1 MKAKDKERRIKYLM
15 TKLQFRPKC
24 KLPISELRE
33 AKLQILLKNKK
44 IELESFLGVSP
55 KSKEHE
61 ERKEV
66 YDYHY
71 SKGLSDEEIMNLWIS
86 SYKNNWSRKRFENTM
101 PKPERKDNQNPATNA
116 INWGSGG
123 GNGSR
128 IRVPSKKHKNRYKNF
143 LKLFPSFEKN

>member
-24 KLPISELRE
+24 KLPINELRE

-44 IELESFLGVSP
+44 IELEVFLGVSP

-71 SKGLSDEEIMNLWIS
+71 SNGLNDEEIMNVWTS
-86 SYKNNWSRKRFENTM
+86 THRRSYFRHDDSM
-101 PKPERKDNQNPATNA
+101 PKPERKDNQNPVTNT

-123 GNGSR
+123 GHGSR

-143 LKLFPSFEKN
+143 LKLFPKFEEK

>member
-1 MKAKDKERRIKYLM
+1 M

-24 KLPISELRE
+24 KLPINELRE

-44 IELESFLGVSP
+44 IELEVFLGVSP

-71 SKGLSDEEIMNLWIS
+71 SNGLNDEEIMNVWTS
-86 SYKNNWSRKRFENTM
+86 TWWWSRQ
-101 PKPERKDNQNPATNA
+101 QNK
-116 INWGSGG
+116 S
-123 GNGSR
+123 
-128 IRVPSKKHKNRYKNF
+128 
-143 LKLFPSFEKN
+143 SF

>member
-1 MKAKDKERRIKYLM
+1 M

-24 KLPISELRE
+24 KLPVAELRE

-66 YDYHY
+66 FDYHY
-71 SKGLSDEEIMNLWIS
+71 SNGLNDEEIMNVWIS
-86 SYKNNWSRKRFENTM
+86 TWFRTRRSYFRQDDSM
-101 PKPERKDNQNPATNA
+101 PKPERKDNQNPVTNT

-123 GNGSR
+123 GHGSR

-143 LKLFPSFEKN
+143 LKLFPNFENKDKI